1 MDKIIV
7 VYWSQTGNT
16 EAMAFAIGKGIE
28 EAGKHAV
35 IAEVSKVSL
44 EELGT
49 ATSFALGC
57 PAMGAEV
64 LEESEMEPF
73 VTQVESFVSGK
84 RVILFGSY
92 GWGEGEWMR
101 DWEDRMR
108 KAGADIV
115 MGEGVITQEAPDDNA
130 IEKCRIAGKM
140 LAELA

>member
-7 VYWSQTGNT
+7 AYWSQTGNT
-16 EAMAFAIGKGIE
+16 EAMAQAIGKGIE
-28 EAGKHAV
+28 EAGKHALV
-35 IAEVSKVSL
+35 IEVSKVSL
-44 EELGT
+44 EELRA

-73 VTQVESFVSGK
+73 VTQVESFASGK
-84 RVILFGSY
+84 KVVLFGSY
-92 GWGEGEWMR
+92 GWGDGEWMR

-108 KAGADIV
+108 NAGADIV
-115 MGEGVITQEAPDDNA
+115 MGEGVIAQEAPDDNSL
-130 IEKCRIAGKM
+130 EKCRSTGKM